1 MGQIHKKIP
10 VAVELRVRAE
20 CLDYTRRETALKC
33 DLPPDIRAEY
43 IRINTAIDEALKDT
57 CDIGLIL
64 EMRNNI
70 GNNCGWSRSG
80 ISFICKDSFYNIKYK
95 AIGAIAKKLNI
106 L

>member
-1 MGQIHKKIP
+1 MGQINKKIP

-20 CLDYTRRETALKC
+20 CLDYTRRCNALNS
-33 DLPPDIRAEY
+33 DISPELKQEY
-43 IRINTAIDEALKDT
+43 IRLNKAIDEGLKET
-57 CDIGLIL
+57 CDVGLIL

-80 ISFICKDSFYNIKYK
+80 ISFICKDSFYSIKYK